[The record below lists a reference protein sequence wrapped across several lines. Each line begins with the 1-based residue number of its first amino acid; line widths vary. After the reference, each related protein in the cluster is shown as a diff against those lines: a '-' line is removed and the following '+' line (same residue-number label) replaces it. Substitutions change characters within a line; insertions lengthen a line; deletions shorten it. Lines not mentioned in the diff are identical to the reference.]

1 MTGTRCDHS
10 HSDRP
15 ARGHLIGSPADQ
27 SAPAVLAMTVR
38 VGATGIDVAEAEHA
52 GQLYRATSRHG
63 ATMALARM
71 LVAAG
76 AADTAWQALDAG
88 GAVRVYGAS
97 LHRLA
102 RLTVHEEDTRGLR
115 FRGWEPPPA
124 AIPRGARVATGLAM
138 PAGTGGA
145 GTAAGGAG
153 AAGRNGVR
161 LFETS
166 HKHGGLIAG

>member
-15 ARGHLIGSPADQ
+15 ARGQTAPPADQ
-27 SAPAVLAMTVR
+27 AAPGVLTMHIRACPD
-38 VGATGIDVAEAEHA
+38 GSDAAEAEHA
-52 GQLYRATSRHG
+52 GQLYSATSRHG
-63 ATMALARM
+63 ATMALARR

-102 RLTVHEEDTRGLR
+102 RLAVRDDDTGLHVTR
-115 FRGWEPPPA
+115 WKAFEAQHVKLRRRA
-124 AIPRGARVATGLAM
+124 ATGLARL
-138 PAGTGGA
+138 AGTGGA

-153 AAGRNGVR
+153 AAGRNGLR
-161 LFETS
+161 PS
-166 HKHGGLIAG
+166 QPSRADRSQA